1 MKNTIIFID
10 NFDSFTYNLVDEL
23 KVLGNNVLVYRN
35 DTDVEL
41 ISKIAKEHKELG
53 KKCSLCSH
61 QDLHHLMMLIT

>member
-1 MKNTIIFID
+1 MKNTIILID

-41 ISKIAKEHKELG
+41 ISKIAKSIKN
-53 KKCSLCSH
+53 
-61 QDLHHLMMLIT
+61 